1 MPTKTPQISGPGR
14 RLAAARQELG
24 LSVSEIAGRT
34 RIPSSS
40 ITAIEDD
47 DWIALPA
54 PVYVRGFLR
63 LYAQEVG
70 LDPEAIVNDWRHLS
84 GGGQQTP
91 ISARRTNVGSGV
103 GWVAPVAAGLA
114 ATAAIVGL
122 VIALMGVGVDDDKDF
137 GTAPIKVDA
146 SGDTGKAA
154 D

>member
-1 MPTKTPQISGPGR
+1 MPTNAPQISGPGR

-24 LSVSEIAGRT
+24 LTVSEIAGRT
-34 RIPSSS
+34 RIPSAS

-70 LDPEAIVNDWRHLS
+70 LDPDAIVNDWRHLS
-84 GGGQQTP
+84 GGAQQVP
-91 ISARRTNVGSGV
+91 ISARKANVGSGMS
-103 GWVAPVAAGLA
+103 WVAPVAAGLA

-137 GTAPIKVDA
+137 GTAPIQVDA
-146 SGDTGKAA
+146 SSAPGKAG